1 MIIYFFIGILIAK
14 PQIQTA
20 KEKNRILMEKTLAT
34 KDGLIILNEEQAEKF
49 LLEHPRNYDLL
60 VLFYTSKNPL
70 CNEILE
76 KMKKV
81 VKAYKE

>member
-34 KDGLIILNEEQAEKF
+34 KDGLIILNEE
-49 LLEHPRNYDLL
+49 
-60 VLFYTSKNPL
+60 
-70 CNEILE
+70 
-76 KMKKV
+76 
-81 VKAYKE
+81 